1 MPDAVAR
8 DPSEPAPGPARR
20 RVLVIDDALTVRLFC
35 RQLLESAGFEVVEAI
50 NGLEGLERAMQE
62 RFDLFAVDVNMQKMD
77 GYAFLREARRLPE
90 LEAVPALMMSTE
102 AAAQDVARAYEA
114 GANFYLFKP
123 IKLEPFVT
131 AARLMAGVPER

>member
-8 DPSEPAPGPARR
+8 DPSEPSSGQARR

-35 RQLLESAGFEVVEAI
+35 RQLLEAAGFEVVEAI

-90 LEAVPALMMSTE
+90 L
-102 AAAQDVARAYEA
+102 
-114 GANFYLFKP
+114 
-123 IKLEPFVT
+123 
-131 AARLMAGVPER
+131 